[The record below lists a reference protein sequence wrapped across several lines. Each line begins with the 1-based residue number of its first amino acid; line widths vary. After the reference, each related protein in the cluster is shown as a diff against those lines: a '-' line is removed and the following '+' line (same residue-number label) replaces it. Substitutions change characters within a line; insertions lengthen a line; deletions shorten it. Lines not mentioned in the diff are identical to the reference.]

1 MNGLRVLEEVAYNV
15 YVYCVH
21 MILLEKRSGKWSAY
35 RGGWEEVAEEVD
47 DAEVVRAN
55 EILMK
60 TI

>member
-1 MNGLRVLEEVAYNV
+1 VARAEVIEE
-15 YVYCVH
+15 
-21 MILLEKRSGKWSAY
+21 E
-35 RGGWEEVAEEVD
+35 EEVD

>member
-1 MNGLRVLEEVAYNV
+1 VAARAEVIEE
-15 YVYCVH
+15 
-21 MILLEKRSGKWSAY
+21 E
-35 RGGWEEVAEEVD
+35 EEVD

>member
-1 MNGLRVLEEVAYNV
+1 VFEE
-15 YVYCVH
+15 
-21 MILLEKRSGKWSAY
+21 E
-35 RGGWEEVAEEVD
+35 EEVD